1 MWLFIWL
8 SQIVKLFAGLL
19 KNVLIDLYEN
29 FTSGR
34 ARTKLEILNYS
45 NWIQWMLEPMPGVIE
60 WEAGYTLV
68 TSLS

>member
-19 KNVLIDLYEN
+19 KNVLIDLHEN

-34 ARTKLEILNYS
+34 ARTKLEILNFS

-60 WEAGYTLV
+60 WEAGYILV
-68 TSLS
+68 TNLS